1 MVNPSASASDASD
14 TGWPEIISTQTA
26 DVCIIVEGAYPYVP
40 GGVSSWIDWLIRTQ
54 PDTTFC
60 VISLLPRPT
69 AQKPRYLRPPN
80 VIGFQNVYLQ
90 DFGAKPV
97 KRMTVPA
104 GTDALAEAL
113 SRLTTVGGA
122 DALADVTAKLAIMR
136 QTVPLPVLFNSP
148 IAWRLVERMYAI
160 EMPFASFL
168 HYFWGWRALLGGL
181 FATLECPLPPARVYH
196 TISTGYAGVLAAR
209 ASLEMGRPSL
219 LTEHGIYTNERR
231 IELLM
236 AEWVADTVDKG
247 HALDDPRF
255 DLRDMWVRAFEAY
268 ARTCYQ
274 ASAEIITLYGDN
286 QRVQKVLGA
295 DPARLTVIANGID
308 LKRFAGVGQ
317 PPEIGPQAI
326 ALIGRVVPIKDV
338 KTYIRAARHLA
349 TRISSLK
356 AYIIGP
362 TDEDPDYAEECRQL
376 VRDLHLEAV
385 VEFTGAV
392 DIVQYL
398 PKVQVVV
405 LTSLS
410 ESQPL
415 VVLEAGAS
423 GIPFVATNV
432 GSCREILEGRPD
444 EIPALGPGGIVTDV
458 VDDRAIADAVER
470 LLRDPALR
478 HQYGQTLK
486 ARVAATYTSEQATE
500 AYRKLYAH
508 HLRSSVSPVTQARLE
523 TPSRRPLDNVT
534 AE

>member
-1 MVNPSASASDASD
+1 MANPNLSSIGWIERISD
-14 TGWPEIISTQTA
+14 TPA

-40 GGVSSWIDWLIRTQ
+40 GGVSSWIDWLITTQ

-60 VISLLPRPT
+60 IVSLLPRPT
-69 AQKPRYLRPPN
+69 AQKPRYLRPSN

-90 DFGAKPV
+90 DFGAPPV
-97 KRMTVPA
+97 KRMRVPDQ
-104 GTDALAEAL
+104 TDAIAQSL
-113 SRLTTVGGA
+113 SQLTTVGGA
-122 DALADVTAKLAIMR
+122 TALADVIAKLARMR
-136 QTVPLPVLFNSP
+136 GTVPLPVMFNSP
-148 IAWRLVERMYAI
+148 VAWRLVERMYAI

-181 FATLECPLPPARVYH
+181 FATFECPLPPARIYH

-209 ASLEMGRPSL
+209 AALETGRPAL

-268 ARTCYQ
+268 ARTCYE
-274 ASAEIITLYGDN
+274 ASAEVITLYGDN
-286 QRVQKVLGA
+286 QRVQRVLGA

-308 LKRFAGVGQ
+308 LTRFAAIGQ
-317 PPEIGPQAI
+317 PPESGPKAI

-376 VRDLHLEAV
+376 VRDLKLEAI

-444 EIPALGPGGIVTDV
+444 EVPALGPGGIITDV

-478 HQYGQTLK
+478 RQYGQTLK
-486 ARVAATYTSEQATE
+486 ARVAATYTSQQAAE
-500 AYRKLYAH
+500 AYRQLYAR
-508 HLRSSVSPVTQARLE
+508 HLHDTLWVAASNETIAAQAG
-523 TPSRRPLDNVT
+523 V
-534 AE
+534 

>member
-1 MVNPSASASDASD
+1 MSSPHQPDP
-14 TGWPEIISTQTA
+14 TWTQTVSATPA
-26 DVCIIVEGAYPYVP
+26 DICIIVEGAYPFVP
-40 GGVSSWIDWLIRTQ
+40 GGVSSWIDWLIKTQ
-54 PDTTFC
+54 PDRTFC
-60 VISLLPRPT
+60 VVALLPRPSN
-69 AQKPRYLRPPN
+69 AVPRYARPAN
-80 VIGFQNVYLQ
+80 VTGFQVVYLQ
-90 DFGAKPV
+90 DFGAHPV
-97 KRMTVPA
+97 KRMRVPED
-104 GTDALAEAL
+104 TDALAAAL
-113 SRLTTVGGA
+113 SRLTTVGGVGE
-122 DALADVTAKLAIMR
+122 LATATAQLNSLRRTIS
-136 QTVPLPVLFNSP
+136 LPVLFNSP
-148 IAWRLVERMYAI
+148 VAWRLVERMYAI

-181 FATLECPLPPARVYH
+181 FATLECPLPPARIYH

-209 ASLEMGRPSL
+209 AALETGRPAL

-268 ARTCYQ
+268 ARTCYE
-274 ASAEIITLYGDN
+274 ACAEVITLYGDN
-286 QRVQKVLGA
+286 QRVQRVLGA

-308 LKRFAGVGQ
+308 LERFATVGQ
-317 PPEIGPQAI
+317 PPVGGPHAIG
-326 ALIGRVVPIKDV
+326 LIGRVVPIKDV

-349 TRISSLK
+349 TRLPSLK

-362 TDEDPDYAEECRQL
+362 TDEDPDYADECRQL

-398 PKVQVVV
+398 PRIEVVV

-444 EIPALGPGGIVTDV
+444 EVPNLGPGGIVTDV
-458 VDDRAIADAVER
+458 VDHVAIADAVER
-470 LLRDPALR
+470 LLRDRQMR
-478 HQYGQTLK
+478 HDYGQNLK
-486 ARVAATYTSEQATE
+486 RRVSATYTSQQAAK
-500 AYRKLYAH
+500 AYTDLYAR
-508 HLRSSVSPVTQARLE
+508 HLSAPTKPAPDTKA
-523 TPSRRPLDNVT
+523 TPWP
-534 AE
+534 A